1 MSDTFDDIRP
11 YNDNEVDGVL
21 TKLRQESAF
30 IQAVR
35 FVFPNIE
42 PEDLMHLLGTIHT
55 VADFQGKIIAAAVK
69 SIADKSTSGLEVRG
83 LETLNPEIP
92 YLFISN
98 HRDIVLDS
106 AFLNYILFKAGFP
119 TTRIA
124 IGNNLLQ
131 HEWIADLVKLN
142 KNFVV
147 QRNVP
152 PRQAYEYSLRLST
165 YIRKSIAEDRS
176 SVWIAQRE
184 GRTKDGKDQT
194 QAGLLKML
202 SLACDEAIEEGLSA
216 MNIVPVSI
224 SYEYEPCA
232 GLKVHESFMRQRD
245 GSYEKQPGEDLNSML
260 KGIKT
265 WKGKVVFSFGNPISK
280 EEIAHDFLGY
290 TRNEGIKN
298 LCSRIDAQIYG
309 GYALQQFNY
318 IAADLLSSQ
327 NAFLEHYQGE
337 QVEQWK
343 AHVNQQL
350 KFSDA
355 SENELIPFLMAL
367 YAAPLNKQA

>member
-1 MSDTFDDIRP
+1 MTDTFDDIRP
-11 YNDNEVDGVL
+11 YNDAEVDAVL
-21 TKLRQESAF
+21 TKLRQEPAF

-55 VADFQGKIIAAAVK
+55 IADFQGKIIAAAVK
-69 SIADKSTSGLEVRG
+69 SIADKTTSGLEVRG
-83 LETLNPEIP
+83 LDALHPEVP

-131 HEWIADLVKLN
+131 REWIADLVKLN
-142 KNFVV
+142 KNFIV

-152 PRQAYEYSLRLST
+152 PRQAYDYSLRLST
-165 YIRKSIAEDRS
+165 YIRKSMAEDRS

-184 GRTKDGKDQT
+184 GRTKDGRDQT

-202 SLACDEAIEEGLSA
+202 SLACDNSIEDGLSA

-232 GLKVHESFMRQRD
+232 GLKVRESFMRKRD

-260 KGIKT
+260 EGIKA
-265 WKGKVVFSFGNPISK
+265 WKGKVVFDFGTPISK
-280 EEIAHDFLGY
+280 KELEQDFSGF

-298 LCSRIDAQIYG
+298 LCSRIDAQVYR
-309 GYALQQFNY
+309 GYALQPFNY
-318 IAADLLSSQ
+318 IAADLISSQ
-327 NAFLEHYQGE
+327 TTFSEHYTKE

-350 KFSDA
+350 TFNDA
-355 SENELIPFLMAL
+355 TENELLPFLIAL
-367 YAAPLNKQA
+367 YAAPLSK

>member
-21 TKLRQESAF
+21 TKLRQEPAF

-42 PEDLMHLLGTIHT
+42 PEDVKHLLGSIHT
-55 VADFQGKIIAAAVK
+55 IADFQAKIVSAAVK

-83 LETLNPEIP
+83 LEALNPEIP

-131 HEWIADLVKLN
+131 REWIADLVKLN

-184 GRTKDGKDQT
+184 GRTKDGMDQT

-202 SLACDEAIEEGLSA
+202 SLACDEPIEEGLSA

-232 GLKVHESFMRQRD
+232 GLKVRESFIRQRD

-260 KGIKT
+260 EGIRT
-265 WKGKVVFSFGNPISK
+265 WKGKVVFSFGKPISK
-280 EEIAHDFLGY
+280 EELTDDFLGY

-298 LCSRIDAQIYG
+298 LCLRIDAQIYR
-309 GYALQQFNY
+309 GYALQPFNY

-355 SENELIPFLMAL
+355 SENELLPFLKAL
-367 YAAPLNKQA
+367 YAAPLIK